1 MKYFRLFLPLF
12 AMIILVACGSEF
24 KPDTLSKKD
33 IGIVKIDDSNASVY
47 HGMTRAEA
55 EKILGEGKG
64 SPLVAYDNGVSILYR
79 KEGNN
84 ESIAFIA
91 LDKDADKVYQTARGI
106 KIGAL
111 KSDVLKSYGEK
122 YPIATHKV
130 DRDIS
135 YVFDLNGKKFLDKDT
150 IFEKVKD
157 EKELHEHIGADF
169 LFNDDGYVER
179 IALYDRYAAMN
190 FN

>member
-1 MKYFRLFLPLF
+1 MKCFRYFLPILVL
-12 AMIILVACGSEF
+12 ALLVACGSEF
-24 KPDTLSKKD
+24 KPDTMSKKD
-33 IGIVKIDDSNASVY
+33 IGIVKIDDSNASVN

-55 EKILGEGKG
+55 EKIIGEGKG
-64 SPLVAYDNGVSILYR
+64 SPLVAYNNGVSILYR

-84 ESIAFIA
+84 EAVAFIA

-106 KIGAL
+106 KVGAL

-122 YPIATHKV
+122 YPMPTHKV

-135 YVFDLNGKKFLDKDT
+135 YVFDLTGKKFLDQTT

-157 EKELHEHIGADF
+157 EKELYEHIGVDF
-169 LFNDDGYVER
+169 LFNDDGFVER
-179 IALYDRYAAMN
+179 IALYDRHAAMY